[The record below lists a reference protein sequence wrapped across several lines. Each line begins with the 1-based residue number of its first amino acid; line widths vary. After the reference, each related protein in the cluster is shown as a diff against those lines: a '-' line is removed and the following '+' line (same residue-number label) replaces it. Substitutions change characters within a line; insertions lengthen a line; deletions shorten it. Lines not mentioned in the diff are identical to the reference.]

1 MALNFPWIYPVR
13 VAQVVFAIIVL
24 GLTAYAVS
32 VVRWSD
38 TVNFML
44 FNGVWTAFVATPYL
58 ALAPVFFP
66 QLAHRFVIP
75 AVEIV
80 TMIFWFAGFIAL
92 GVLLPSP
99 DYCHWGQCRAL
110 QAATVFGSFECAL
123 AYSNPSCFNPSALN
137 ARQMAFNEFEV
148 TAAPKVAEGKG
159 KMLNDEPVQVYD
171 NSPPPTSNELDCEKH
186 GASRQS
192 NPLPDLKRKLKS
204 RHLQMI
210 AIGGTI
216 GTGLFISS
224 GTAIAHAGP
233 VGALI
238 AYIFVGSIVYSV
250 MTSLGEVATYIPIPG
265 AFTSYAARLI
275 DPSLG
280 FAMGWIYWFSWAITY
295 ALELT
300 ATGLIIQFWKS
311 DIQIAIF
318 IAVFWVM
325 ITLFNFLPVSFYGEL
340 EFWFSSIKVITVVG
354 FMIFAICIDA
364 GAGDRGYL
372 GFRHWVDPGP
382 FSPYESVHP
391 DSTAKFVGFWA
402 VLIQAG
408 FSYQGTELVG
418 IAAGETENP
427 RKTVPS
433 AIRKTFFRILFFFVL
448 TIFFIGLLVPYTN
461 ENLLTGGNDAN
472 SSPFVIAARLA
483 GVKVLPDI
491 INAVLLTVVLS
502 AANSNV
508 YSGSRILIGLAQ
520 EGFAPRCFKRTS
532 KKGVPYYSVAFTSAF
547 GLLGFMN
554 VSNAGSTVFNWFLN
568 ISGVAGFITW
578 ASLNACHI
586 AFMRALEAR
595 NISRDLLPYKA
606 LWQPWY
612 AYYGL
617 FFNILIILT
626 QGFTAWIPTFSV
638 TDFFVAYLSL
648 ILFVVL
654 YLGHKIIFRPAFV
667 RPIEADIDTGRVAL
681 ENEMWETVTP
691 TKWYKKLGSAI
702 LG

>member
-1 MALNFPWIYPVR
+1 MA
-13 VAQVVFAIIVL
+13 
-24 GLTAYAVS
+24 S
-32 VVRWSD
+32 ED
-38 TVNFML
+38 EVNS
-44 FNGVWTAFVATPYL
+44 TPK
-58 ALAPVFFP
+58 
-66 QLAHRFVIP
+66 
-75 AVEIV
+75 
-80 TMIFWFAGFIAL
+80 FAGDKGMMPNEEPIQFDSTNA
-92 GVLLPSP
+92 SP
-99 DYCHWGQCRAL
+99 DL
-110 QAATVFGSFECAL
+110 QDV
-123 AYSNPSCFNPSALN
+123 
-137 ARQMAFNEFEV
+137 
-148 TAAPKVAEGKG
+148 
-159 KMLNDEPVQVYD
+159 
-171 NSPPPTSNELDCEKH
+171 DCEKH
-186 GASRQS
+186 GASRES

-224 GTAIAHAGP
+224 GTAIASAGP

-238 AYIFVGSIVYSV
+238 AYLFVGSIVYSV
-250 MTSLGEVATYIPIPG
+250 MTSLGEIATYIPIPG

-280 FAMGWIYWFSWAITY
+280 FAMGWIYWFSWASTF

-300 ATGLIIQFWKS
+300 ATGLIIQFWDK
-311 DIQIAIF
+311 DINIAIF
-318 IAVFWVM
+318 IAVFWVV
-325 ITLFNFLPVSFYGEL
+325 ITLLNFLPVSFYGEL
-340 EFWFSSIKVITVVG
+340 EFWFSSIKVLTVVG

-364 GAGDRGYL
+364 GAGGREYI
-372 GFRHWVDPGP
+372 GFRHWVNPGP
-382 FSPYESVHP
+382 FSPYEGISP
-391 DSTAKFVGFWA
+391 DSKAKFVGFWA

-433 AIRKTFFRILFFFVL
+433 AIRKTFYRILFFFVL

-461 ENLLTGGNDAN
+461 KDLLTDGNDAN

-483 GVKVLPDI
+483 GVKILPDI

-520 EGFAPRCFKRTS
+520 EGFAPRWFKKTT
-532 KKGVPYYSVAFTSAF
+532 KQGVPYFGVAFTAAF

-554 VSNAGSTVFNWFLN
+554 VSNAGSTVFNWLLN
-568 ISGVAGFITW
+568 IAGVAGFITW
-578 ASLNACHI
+578 SSLNACHL
-586 AFMRALEAR
+586 AFMRALKAR

-606 LWQPWY
+606 VWQPWY
-612 AYYGL
+612 AWYGL

-626 QGFTAWIPTFSV
+626 QGFTAFIPTFSV
-638 TDFFVAYLSL
+638 TDFFIAYLSL

-654 YLGHKIIFRPAFV
+654 YVGHKIVYRTPFV
-667 RPIEADIDTGRVAL
+667 RPLEADIDTGRTAL
-681 ENEMWETVTP
+681 ENESWETTAP
-691 TKWYKKLGSAI
+691 TTKWYHRLKLR
-702 LG
+702 